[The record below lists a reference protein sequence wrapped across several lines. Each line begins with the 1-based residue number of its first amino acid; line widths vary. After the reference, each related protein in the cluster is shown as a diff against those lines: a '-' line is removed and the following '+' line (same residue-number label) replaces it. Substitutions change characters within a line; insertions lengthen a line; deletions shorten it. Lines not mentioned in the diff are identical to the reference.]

1 MAKIVTTV
9 QRLDGNGRIITSFIG
24 GSVTKKTL
32 WDAIYEVEQI
42 ERNSVEPLFDIVTSI
57 FDTQKI
63 LTYIVPYESGAKDIV
78 SYLIV

>member
-32 WDAIYEVEQI
+32 WDAIYEIEQI

>member
-9 QRLDGNGRIITSFIG
+9 QRLDANGRIITSFIG

-32 WDAIYEVEQI
+32 WDAIYEIEQI